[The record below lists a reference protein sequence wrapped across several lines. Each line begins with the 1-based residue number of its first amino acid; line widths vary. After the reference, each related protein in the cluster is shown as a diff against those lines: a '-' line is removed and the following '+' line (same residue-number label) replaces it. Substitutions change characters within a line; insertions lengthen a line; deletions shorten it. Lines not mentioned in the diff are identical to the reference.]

1 MREFVFSILD
11 LNNRIWPQALDVDRP
26 VEQYI
31 KPLAKNLDLPGELNY
46 VFIPAGSNQ
55 PLDSRYSLA
64 QLGIPVGA
72 QLFLRPQ
79 RDSLLKKLLDELY
92 DQAKDELKDR
102 LLDQAKAKL
111 KKIFDLDPWYP
122 DPLHLKEQAWG
133 QSVQGQYQ
141 QQLPQQFQAPV
152 KAASKTGWIIAGV
165 VGGGAVLLVGG
176 VTVVGLIV
184 LLLRGAFDRSNRP
197 NPTEPVLGTG
207 DVQVTLR
214 WSAPVDLDLH
224 VIDPAQQ
231 EIWYQSPTSSTGG
244 ILDVDANGNCGN
256 MVASPVENIYWPYG
270 SAPSGGYQV
279 QVVYYMTC
287 GYAGPVDYEVTVKQ
301 NNQVIDVLTGTVYQQ
316 GEMQRVT
323 RFSR

>member
-11 LNNRIWPQALDVDRP
+11 LNNRIWPQSLDVDRP
-26 VEQYI
+26 VQQLLPE
-31 KPLAKNLDLPGELNY
+31 LARRLDMPYELNY
-46 VFIPAGSNQ
+46 VLIPAGTNQ
-55 PLDSRYSLA
+55 PLDNRWTLA
-64 QLGIPVGA
+64 QLQIPLGA
-72 QLFLRPQ
+72 QLYLRPQ

-102 LLDQAKAKL
+102 LLDQAKARL

-133 QSVQGQYQ
+133 QPAQQVQYQ
-141 QQLPQQFQAPV
+141 QQLPQQLRPPV
-152 KAASKTGWIIAGV
+152 KAAAKTGWIIAGV
-165 VGGGAVLLVGG
+165 VGGGAVLLAGI
-176 VTVVGLIV
+176 VTAVVLGV
-184 LLLRGAFDRSNRP
+184 LLLRGANDRSYRR
-197 NPTEPVLGTG
+197 EPVLGTG

-231 EIWYQSPTSSTGG
+231 EIWFQSPSSSTGG
-244 ILDVDANGNCGN
+244 TLDVDANGNCGN
-256 MVASPVENIYWPYG
+256 MVSRLVENIFWPTG
-270 SAPSGGYQV
+270 GAPSGGYQV
-279 QVVYYMTC
+279 LVVYYMTC

-301 NNQVIDVLTGTVYQQ
+301 NDQVVDVLTGTVTQE
-316 GEMQRVT
+316 GESQHVT